1 MCGLCQYRNP
11 NETKTM
17 IPKEGNDLLELHL
30 DRGRKAECDVL
41 AERMLVG
48 AEAILGYALAC
59 NHLSPVEYGGRIAS
73 VKLIRAQRDN
83 RNIELSAQHA
93 GLTKD

>member
-1 MCGLCQYRNP
+1 
-11 NETKTM
+11 M

-30 DRGRKAECDVL
+30 DQGRKAESDVL
-41 AERMLVG
+41 AERMLTG

-59 NHLSPVEYGGRIAS
+59 NHLTPVEYGGRIAS

-83 RNIELSAQHA
+83 RSLELERARQA
-93 GLTKD
+93 LQPNKN